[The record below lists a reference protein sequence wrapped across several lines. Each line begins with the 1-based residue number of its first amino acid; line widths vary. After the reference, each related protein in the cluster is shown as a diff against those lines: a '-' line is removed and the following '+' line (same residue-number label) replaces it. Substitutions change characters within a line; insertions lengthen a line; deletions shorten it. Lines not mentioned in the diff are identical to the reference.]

1 MTRVSK
7 IFRFRLYHP
16 VAHNTL
22 KMDIIVHKNKI
33 CASFSSIVFSFFS
46 LQHGTLLVGVASHE
60 KKSFVH
66 YFSYFSLLWWLLL
79 IATTPTSATTYIV
92 WFKPFDLTPNKELSR
107 LLSFNHIT
115 HKVRTT
121 NLIIIVK
128 LN

>member
-1 MTRVSK
+1 MKPRFSK
-7 IFRFRLYHP
+7 PL
-16 VAHNTL
+16 
-22 KMDIIVHKNKI
+22 
-33 CASFSSIVFSFFS
+33 FSKYLVTTPLHSSMEHFWSE
-46 LQHGTLLVGVASHE
+46 LLHMK

-66 YFSYFSLLWWLLL
+66 YFSYFSILWWLLL

-128 LN
+128 LLLSSHS

>member
-22 KMDIIVHKNKI
+22 KMDIIVHKNKK
-33 CASFSSIVFSFFS
+33 CASFASIVFFS
-46 LQHGTLLVGVASHE
+46 LQHGRNRSTWR

-66 YFSYFSLLWWLLL
+66 YFSYFSILWWLLL

-128 LN
+128 LLLSSHS